1 MNNYW
6 NYRIKTIAV
15 PDYDDEGI
23 KTGEYITLEI
33 VGIEKMKV
41 FVQAFEGGSYSEEK
55 LYFICFEKQVG
66 KPKRLHVICAETEG
80 EIEILRYEKN
90 ENDEFRHSSK
100 RGKTKGRTENRGDN
114 NSKHSETDGKD

>member
-1 MNNYW
+1 MNNW

-15 PDYDDEGI
+15 PDYDDEGR

-55 LYFICFEKQVG
+55 LYFICFEKQIG

-114 NSKHSETDGKD
+114 NSKHSETDREN

>member
-33 VGIEKMKV
+33 VGTEKMKV